1 MAFRHPSHVRR
12 LPLLLFVLAAAACSG
27 GDSNDPPDSEPLT
40 KPAFSGR
47 VASTIIT
54 ETVLRAEVRFGL
66 IVFVEEAEGSD
77 WIRLDLQ
84 KQYDDYRRN
93 PERLGA
99 IVGVVAR
106 ETQERMQAGI
116 EGKGFADVRADI
128 LPVLKP
134 PFALRRLEEP
144 ARRPFLAGLSV
155 VYGVQTEDQF
165 TFITPDDL
173 ARWGRDVR
181 ELDRLALDNLARETR
196 ENEAL
201 LCEEQLCGWA
211 SGDGYDAT
219 RLIVPQL
226 RREIV
231 GEIGPAVYA
240 VPREDVF
247 VALPVRLADR
257 IKARVQRDFAAA
269 PNPIS
274 PEIFVERNGKLV
286 TLEA

>member
-1 MAFRHPSHVRR
+1 MRR
-12 LPLLLFVLAAAACSG
+12 LGLLVLVLATAACSG
-27 GDSNDPPDSEPLT
+27 GDGADSPDSELLT

-54 ETVLRAEVRFGL
+54 ETDLEAEVRFGL
-66 IVFVEEAEGSD
+66 IVFVQEAAGSD

-84 KQYDDYRRN
+84 EQYDDYQRD
-93 PERLGA
+93 PGRLGM
-99 IVGVVAR
+99 IVADVAR
-106 ETQERMQAGI
+106 ETEQRMAAGI
-116 EGKGFADVRADI
+116 EDMSFEDVRADI
-128 LPVLKP
+128 FPVLKP
-134 PFALRRLEEP
+134 PFDLRRLTEP
-144 ARRPFLAGLSV
+144 ARRRFLAGLSV

-165 TFITPDDL
+165 TFITEADV
-173 ARWGRDVR
+173 ARWGRNVQ

-201 LCEEQLCGWA
+201 LCEDQLCGWA

-219 RLIVPQL
+219 RMIVPQL
-226 RREIV
+226 RRDIV
-231 GEIGPAVYA
+231 EEIGPAVYA

-247 VALPVRLADR
+247 VALPVRLSDR
-257 IKARVQRDFAAA
+257 IKAQVQRDFATA

-274 PEIFVERNGKLV
+274 PEIFVEQNGKLV